1 MARSAPHTRH
11 ARHTESGLE
20 QWQRLSDMNWRQ
32 GLFRVWAT
40 LSLAWVALIAIYAY
54 SKLPVAYQEFQRARD
69 ASTIK
74 VISPTYADVYEVVE
88 ALEVIEALKV
98 DIPAPPCRD
107 GDKNCEPQDRQS
119 RGTPPGTMVDAAGSV
134 VGPFSAFDHAT
145 ALAEWVEA
153 SRSRANF
160 LAWLGFAPPIL
171 LGALILALG
180 WVPARFERNKPRTE
194 A

>member
-11 ARHTESGLE
+11 ARRTEFGLE

-54 SKLPVAYQEFQRARD
+54 SKLPDAYQEFQRAQD

-98 DIPAPPCRD
+98 DIPQCRD
-107 GDKNCEPQDRQS
+107 GDKSQPEGRQS
-119 RGTPPGTMVDAAGSV
+119 RGTLPGTMVDAAGSV

-153 SRSRANF
+153 SQSRANF
-160 LAWLGFAPPIL
+160 LAWVGFAPPIL
-171 LGALILALG
+171 LGTLILALG
-180 WVPARFERNKPRTE
+180 WVSARFDRNKPRTE

>member
-1 MARSAPHTRH
+1 
-11 ARHTESGLE
+11 
-20 QWQRLSDMNWRQ
+20 MNWRQ

-88 ALEVIEALKV
+88 ALEVIDALKV
-98 DIPAPPCRD
+98 DIPAPQCRD
-107 GDKNCEPQDRQS
+107 GGNNCEPQGREG
-119 RGTPPGTMVDAAGSV
+119 RGMGPLPGTTMQAGGNV

-145 ALAEWVEA
+145 ALAEWVEG

-171 LGALILALG
+171 LGTLILALG
-180 WVPARFERNKPRTE
+180 WVSARFDRNKPRTE